1 MAEPTSSID
10 WTEGNVDQ
18 ATISVE
24 PSAAKKKQGWLQDE
38 RPPRETMNWLFQNV
52 DEWTK
57 YFKGEIDLFSGQSVI
72 YDAFVGA
79 GGTHVDI
86 NELMADPDIATKKNI
101 LVISVIS
108 VDLTQ
113 VINQDGMN
121 FYFKAGAGITKNGAT
136 GADIGL
142 QIDANRVRIN
152 EGRFI
157 GFNDVGVD
165 KGIEILATRKN
176 NIINGCFFNDCDTQI
191 DDLGLNNILIANIEE
206 V

>member
-24 PSAAKKKQGWLQDE
+24 PSAAKKKQGWLPDE
-38 RPPRETMNWLFQNV
+38 RPPRETMNWLFQNM

-57 YFKGEIDLFSGQSVI
+57 YFKGEIASFSAQSVI

-79 GGTHVDI
+79 GGTHADI
-86 NELMADPDIATKKNI
+86 NALMLDPDIATIKNI
-101 LVISVIS
+101 LVISAIP

-121 FYFKAGAGITKNGAT
+121 FYFKAGAGITKNGPT

-165 KGIEILATRKN
+165 KGIEILATKKN
-176 NIINGCFFNDCDTQI
+176 NIISSCMFSDCDTQI
-191 DDLGLNNILIANIEE
+191 EDLGENNILANNLEE
-206 V
+206 A